1 MTYLTIALPEAVKDY
16 IDRQISNGIYSTPD
30 EFLTALVE
38 QEQERQAKQKV
49 NALLRSILQK
59 NQTVEA
65 TDEWWQQ
72 QRSLLFSSNRSTRSL
87 AEITVSIDR

>member
-1 MTYLTIALPEAVKDY
+1 MAYLTIALPEAVKDY
-16 IDRQISNGIYSTPD
+16 IDQQISSGTYSTPD
-30 EFLTALVE
+30 EFLTALIE

-49 NALLRSILQK
+49 NALLKSTLGK

-72 QRSLLFSSNRSTRSL
+72 QRQQLIDSLPPQS
-87 AEITVSIDR
+87 

>member
-16 IDRQISNGIYSTPD
+16 IDRQISSGIYSTPD
-30 EFLTALVE
+30 EFLTTLVE

-49 NALLRSILQK
+49 NALLKSTLGK
-59 NQTVEA
+59 NQTVEV

-72 QRSLLFSSNRSTRSL
+72 QQQQLIDSLPPQS
-87 AEITVSIDR
+87 

>member
-16 IDRQISNGIYSTPD
+16 IDRQISSGTYSTPD
-30 EFLTALVE
+30 EFLTVLIE
-38 QEQERQAKQKV
+38 QEQERQAKLKV
-49 NALLRSILQK
+49 NALLKSTLQK

-72 QRSLLFSSNRSTRSL
+72 RQ
-87 AEITVSIDR
+87 

>member
-1 MTYLTIALPEAVKDY
+1 MTYLTIALPEAVKYY
-16 IDRQISNGIYSTPD
+16 IVRVASPFFENRQISSGTYSTPD

-38 QEQERQAKQKV
+38 QEQERQAKRKV
-49 NALLRSILQK
+49 NALLKSTLGK

-72 QRSLLFSSNRSTRSL
+72 QRQQLINNLPPQS
-87 AEITVSIDR
+87 

>member
-16 IDRQISNGIYSTPD
+16 IDRQISSGTYNTPD
-30 EFLTALVE
+30 EFLTALIE
-38 QEQERQAKQKV
+38 QEQERQAKLKV
-49 NALLRSILQK
+49 NALLKSTLGK

-72 QRSLLFSSNRSTRSL
+72 QRQQLTN
-87 AEITVSIDR
+87 